1 MICSENVRY
10 LVAKEIR
17 WNMATKSTQAAPTD
31 TEVPPT
37 LIHVIDDDDAIRVS
51 LSRLLQARGYDVCM
65 YANAEQF
72 AAAALPASPGCIL
85 LDLDMPGLDGLQLQE
100 HLSKSH
106 NLLPIIFL
114 TGSGDFESSVR
125 AIKAGAEDFL
135 AKPVRSEQLFNA
147 IDRAL
152 QRYHSER
159 EGLRELDDL
168 NSRYSSLT
176 PREHEVFALVAQGL
190 LNKQIA
196 YQLGNTERTVKEQR
210 RSVMEKMGA
219 DSLADLIVAAA
230 RLGIV
235 DAR

>member
-1 MICSENVRY
+1 MVTNSSH
-10 LVAKEIR
+10 
-17 WNMATKSTQAAPTD
+17 ATSSGPHHED
-31 TEVPPT
+31 N
-37 LIHVIDDDDAIRVS
+37 LIHVVDDDESIRVS
-51 LSRLLQARGYDVCM
+51 LNRLLQARGYQVCM
-65 YANAEQF
+65 YPSAEHF
-72 AAAALPASPGCIL
+72 ASAQLPSAPGCIL
-85 LDLDMPGLDGLQLQE
+85 LDLDMPGLNGLQLQD
-100 HLSKSH
+100 HLRKSR

-125 AIKAGAEDFL
+125 AIKGGAEDFL
-135 AKPVRSEQLFNA
+135 AKPVRSEQLFEA
-147 IDRAL
+147 IERAL

-159 EGLRELDDL
+159 QGLRELDEL
-168 NSRYSSLT
+168 NNRFTSLT
-176 PREHEVFALVAQGL
+176 PREHEVFTLVAQGL

-219 DSLADLIVAAA
+219 DSLAELIVAAA

>member
-1 MICSENVRY
+1 MHTI
-10 LVAKEIR
+10 
-17 WNMATKSTQAAPTD
+17 ATNTQDPD
-31 TEVPPT
+31 T
-37 LIHVIDDDDAIRVS
+37 LIHVVDDDEAIRVS
-51 LSRLLQARGYDVCM
+51 LNRLLQARGYKVCM
-65 YANAEQF
+65 HPSAVHF
-72 AAAALPASPGCIL
+72 AAAELPAAPGCIL
-85 LDLDMPGLDGLQLQE
+85 LDLDMPDLDGLQLQE
-100 HLSKSH
+100 RLSKSH

-135 AKPVRSEQLFNA
+135 AKPVRSEQLFDA

-159 EGLRELDDL
+159 QGLRELDDL
-168 NSRYSSLT
+168 NGRFASLT
-176 PREHEVFALVAQGL
+176 PREHEVFTLVAQGL

-219 DSLADLIVAAA
+219 DSLAELIVAAA

>member
-1 MICSENVRY
+1 
-10 LVAKEIR
+10 
-17 WNMATKSTQAAPTD
+17 MATNSLQAISTDDQNED
-31 TEVPPT
+31 T
-37 LIHVIDDDDAIRVS
+37 LIHVIDDDEAIRIS
-51 LSRLLQARGYDVCM
+51 LNRLLQARGYNVCM
-65 YANAEQF
+65 YPSAEHF
-72 AAAALPASPGCIL
+72 ASAELPSAPGCIL

-100 HLSKSH
+100 HLSKSR

-159 EGLRELDDL
+159 QGLRDLDDL
-168 NSRYSSLT
+168 NSRFASLT

-196 YQLGNTERTVKEQR
+196 YELGNTERTVKEQR

>member
-1 MICSENVRY
+1 
-10 LVAKEIR
+10 
-17 WNMATKSTQAAPTD
+17 MATLSSQATSTGTQHED
-31 TEVPPT
+31 N
-37 LIHVIDDDDAIRVS
+37 LIHVIDDDEAIRIS
-51 LSRLLQARGYDVCM
+51 LNRLLQARGYKVCI
-65 YANAEQF
+65 YPSADHF
-72 AAAALPASPGCIL
+72 AAAELPSAPGCIL
-85 LDLDMPGLDGLQLQE
+85 LDLDMPGLNGLQLQE
-100 HLSKSH
+100 RLCKSR

-135 AKPVRSEQLFNA
+135 AKPVRSEQLFDA

-159 EGLRELDDL
+159 QGLRELDDL
-168 NSRYSSLT
+168 NCRYASLT
-176 PREHEVFALVAQGL
+176 PREHEVFTLVAQGL

-219 DSLADLIVAAA
+219 DSLAELIVAAA